1 MSTWIIVLFFIGA
14 ALMMWSVYRG
24 IKHNPQAFS
33 KVNLSK
39 SFYTMGL
46 LAVGLI
52 AFIYILI
59 LLVK

>member
-1 MSTWIIVLFFIGA
+1 MSWMPILFFIGA
-14 ALMMWSVYRG
+14 ALMLWSVYRG
-24 IKHNPQAFS
+24 IKNNPKAFS

-59 LLVK
+59 QLLK